1 MNRIASSSLLV
12 LASLIAAGAAQ
23 AQDHKYTATVPFEFN
38 VANKTMPAGNY
49 IISEQSPNI
58 LLVRGTD
65 HNAAV
70 LSSSFSDGAG
80 TQDSNKLVF
89 AKYGHTW
96 CLSKVL
102 TTSASTSV
110 DLPISRRMKQQRRE
124 EVAAGG
130 SAPTETLI
138 ALR

>member
-12 LASLIAAGAAQ
+12 LASLLATGAAQ

-38 VANKTMPAGNY
+38 VADKAMPAGHY

-58 LLVRGTD
+58 LLVRSTD

-70 LSSSFSDGAG
+70 LSSIFSDGTTAK
-80 TQDSNKLVF
+80 DSNKMVF
-89 AKYGHTW
+89 TRYGNTW

-102 TTSASTSV
+102 TTSSSTSV
-110 DLPISRRMKQQRRE
+110 DLPISKRMKQQRRE

-130 SAPTETLI
+130 TAPTETLV